1 MLKIT
6 IKSLLLIK
14 NLSLSFVLNVVARM
28 KVTLWGFTVF
38 KKMFLGST
46 HTPLPPPTEE
56 GA

>member
-14 NLSLSFVLNVVARM
+14 NLSLSFVLNLMARM
-28 KVTLWGFTVF
+28 KITLQGFTVF
-38 KKMFLGST
+38 KKMFVGST
-46 HTPLPPPTEE
+46 HTPLPPPIGE